1 MAGSRIRTLK
11 PEILEDEKTAG
22 LSDAAYRLF
31 ISLIVLSDD
40 WGNVR
45 GDIRWLE
52 GQVWWAHSSKPNI
65 LTLLVELDRACL
77 INAYGVRGGTYLHLS
92 GWEKHQ
98 RIDNRSK
105 NRVPLQTD
113 NDSQPIQLD
122 GSLAD
127 SRGNPPRNSAGS
139 GRGPGEEED
148 GEVAAET
155 PLTKPNENKPTG
167 QAKRRGKIPGDWK
180 PRQEERQSAD
190 AKGLD
195 CDAEADQFRDHHTAK
210 GEPMADWDA
219 AFRTWLRNAVRF
231 ARSSGRTLTSKST
244 QAALR
249 LVASDEDNPTVLA
262 DGSLSRG
269 AS

>member
-22 LSDAAYRLF
+22 LSDGAYRLF

-52 GQVWWAHSSKPNI
+52 GQVWWAHGSKPNV
-65 LTLLVELDRACL
+65 LSLLIELHRGHL
-77 INAYGVRGGTYLHLS
+77 IEAYGVRGGTYIHLT

-122 GSLAD
+122 GEFANF
-127 SRGNPPRNSAGS
+127 RGNPPRNSAGS
-139 GRGPGEEED
+139 GMGPGEEGD
-148 GEVAAET
+148 GESAAKT
-155 PLTKPNENKPTG
+155 PQTKLNQPTKPEKRKCRIPDDWQPTM
-167 QAKRRGKIPGDWK
+167 R
-180 PRQEERQSAD
+180 ERSSAQ

-195 CDAEADQFRDHHTAK
+195 CDAEAEHFRDHHTAK
-210 GEPMADWDA
+210 GEPLLDWDA

-231 ARSSGRTLTSKST
+231 SGRSR
-244 QAALR
+244 QASFATEQQPPR
-249 LVASDEDNPTVLA
+249 RIKEIE
-262 DGSLSRG
+262 
-269 AS
+269 